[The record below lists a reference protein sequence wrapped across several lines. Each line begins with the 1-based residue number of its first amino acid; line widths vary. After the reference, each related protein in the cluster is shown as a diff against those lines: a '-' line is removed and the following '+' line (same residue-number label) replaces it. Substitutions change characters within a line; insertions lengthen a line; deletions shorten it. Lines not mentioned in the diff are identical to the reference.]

1 VAEKLGEPYGT
12 LVLTF
17 SVIVI
22 EVSLMAAIMLR
33 GQSNPTLARDAMIA
47 ALMIVLNGMV
57 GTPLLMGGA
66 PLLGAGIQSRRRAR
80 LQQSRARGSFRFRDL
95 LLIAAQ
101 FKIRLNGGISNDPQ
115 QQ

>member
-33 GQSNPTLARDAMIA
+33 GQSNPMLARHAMIA
-47 ALMIVLNGMV
+47 A
-57 GTPLLMGGA
+57 A
-66 PLLGAGIQSRRRAR
+66 
-80 LQQSRARGSFRFRDL
+80 
-95 LLIAAQ
+95 
-101 FKIRLNGGISNDPQ
+101 
-115 QQ
+115 